1 MTVQNGSGGV
11 KITCLAAKGNDGGAL
26 GAVRA
31 VGGGGLSTA
40 RAPSAWRP
48 SAAPLRPQSGLTL
61 MSSVQLRPASRAWS
75 MYKESNTVH
84 PFFRVQ

>member
-1 MTVQNGSGGV
+1 MGAGGV

-31 VGGGGLSTA
+31 VGGLSTA

-84 PFFRVQ
+84 SFFIVQ